1 MQVILYPKLEAQLVS
16 SLFSF
21 EKIPVPLTFIQPTA
35 GNHLDMMARDDVL
48 AEDDPSAEKQHR
60 NATEML
66 PLLLPLPVT
75 PPPLPSPTLT
85 LAPSPSSAPRRLV
98 LLAAAAPHHHHR
110 RRRVYRRQRAA
121 PPPPPPQAPRTS
133 SNAARGEEDLEEA
146 IYEFM
151 RRSDKPGAFPTRAEL
166 VAAGRA
172 DLAAAVDACG
182 GWLSLGWPS
191 GGAEAGRASSSV
203 GVHPNYPPEA
213 GAAAGG
219 ASDLA
224 QGAAW
229 ASSRE
234 AEASPSGRQPETEE
248 EETETNFGTGL
259 DGMLTRLQ
267 RERER
272 VRPPLPRRSDG
283 AGGERDN
290 VALMG
295 QSGAPSHSA
304 TGGRYTP
311 KVPDNGNI
319 HSSHPQNGALEHNK
333 GPKSLTN
340 DAWRTWSLDKGG
352 FSDFQAAEIHSTNSR
367 KSFRHDGLD
376 ILAQDDMHG
385 PSNGVAVHD
394 YDINDVDSERD
405 DIHARLQNLELD
417 LTAALHTLR
426 SRFDKVISDMSEGDG
441 AKAPNGL
448 SDDWEFEETKVM
460 QAQEE
465 LRSIRA
471 KIAVLEGKM
480 ALEIIEKNKIIEEKQ
495 RRLDE
500 AEKALSELRTV
511 YIVWSNPASEV
522 LLTGSFDGWTS
533 QRRME
538 RSERGTFSLNLRL
551 YPGRYEIKFIVDGV
565 WRNDPLRPLVS
576 NNGHENNLLTVYRNA
591 SAAKVMVYS
600 NADIF
605 QELGRPT
612 RKSNTQPNY

>member
-1 MQVILYPKLEAQLVS
+1 
-16 SLFSF
+16 LF
-21 EKIPVPLTFIQPTA
+21 
-35 GNHLDMMARDDVL
+35 DDYL
-48 AEDDPSAEKQHR
+48 
-60 NATEML
+60 
-66 PLLLPLPVT
+66 
-75 PPPLPSPTLT
+75 
-85 LAPSPSSAPRRLV
+85 
-98 LLAAAAPHHHHR
+98 
-110 RRRVYRRQRAA
+110 
-121 PPPPPPQAPRTS
+121 
-133 SNAARGEEDLEEA
+133 
-146 IYEFM
+146 
-151 RRSDKPGAFPTRAEL
+151 
-166 VAAGRA
+166 
-172 DLAAAVDACG
+172 
-182 GWLSLGWPS
+182 
-191 GGAEAGRASSSV
+191 
-203 GVHPNYPPEA
+203 
-213 GAAAGG
+213 
-219 ASDLA
+219 
-224 QGAAW
+224 
-229 ASSRE
+229 
-234 AEASPSGRQPETEE
+234 
-248 EETETNFGTGL
+248 
-259 DGMLTRLQ
+259 LTR
-267 RERER
+267 
-272 VRPPLPRRSDG
+272 SI
-283 AGGERDN
+283 
-290 VALMG
+290 VA
-295 QSGAPSHSA
+295 
-304 TGGRYTP
+304 
-311 KVPDNGNI
+311 
-319 HSSHPQNGALEHNK
+319 
-333 GPKSLTN
+333 
-340 DAWRTWSLDKGG
+340 
-352 FSDFQAAEIHSTNSR
+352 AAEIHSTNSR

-376 ILAQDDMHG
+376 ILAQDDVHG

-576 NNGHENNLLTVYRNA
+576 NNGHENNLLTV
-591 SAAKVMVYS
+591 
-600 NADIF
+600 
-605 QELGRPT
+605 T
-612 RKSNTQPNY
+612 

>member
-1 MQVILYPKLEAQLVS
+1 
-16 SLFSF
+16 
-21 EKIPVPLTFIQPTA
+21 
-35 GNHLDMMARDDVL
+35 
-48 AEDDPSAEKQHR
+48 
-60 NATEML
+60 ML
-66 PLLLPLPVT
+66 PLLLTLT
-75 PPPLPSPTLT
+75 PLPSPTLT
-85 LAPSPSSAPRRLV
+85 LAPASAPRRLV
-98 LLAAAAPHHHHR
+98 LLAAAADSSASSSRPPPHH
-110 RRRVYRRQRAA
+110 RRVYRRQRA
-121 PPPPPPQAPRTS
+121 PPQQTQTQAQAPAPRRTS

-146 IYEFM
+146 IYDFM
-151 RRSDKPGAFPTRAEL
+151 RRSDKPGA
-166 VAAGRA
+166 
-172 DLAAAVDACG
+172 
-182 GWLSLGWPS
+182 
-191 GGAEAGRASSSV
+191 ASSSV
-203 GVHPNYPPEA
+203 GVHPDYPPESSTV
-213 GAAAGG
+213 AAAGG

-224 QGAAW
+224 QAAAW

-234 AEASPSGRQPETEE
+234 AEASPSGRQPETEK
-248 EETETNFGTGL
+248 ETETNFGAGL
-259 DGMLTRLQ
+259 EGMLTRLQ

-272 VRPPLPRRSDG
+272 VRPPLPRSSNG
-283 AGGERDN
+283 AGGECDN

-295 QSGAPSHSA
+295 QIGAPSHSA

-311 KVPDNGNI
+311 NVPENGNI
-319 HSSHPQNGALEHNK
+319 YGSHPQNGALEHNK
-333 GPKSLTN
+333 GSKSSTN
-340 DAWRTWSLDKGG
+340 DAWRTWSLDKG
-352 FSDFQAAEIHSTNSR
+352 AAEIHSTNSR

-376 ILAQDDMHG
+376 ILAQDDVHG

-394 YDINDVDSERD
+394 YDSKDVDSERD

-460 QAQEE
+460 HAQEE

-576 NNGHENNLLTVYRNA
+576 NNGHENNLLTV
-591 SAAKVMVYS
+591 
-600 NADIF
+600 
-605 QELGRPT
+605 T
-612 RKSNTQPNY
+612 